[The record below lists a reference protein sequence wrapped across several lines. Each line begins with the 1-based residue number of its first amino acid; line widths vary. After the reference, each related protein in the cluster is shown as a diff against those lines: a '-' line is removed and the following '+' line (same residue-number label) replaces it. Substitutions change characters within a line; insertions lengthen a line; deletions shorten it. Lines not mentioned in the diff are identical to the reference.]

1 MMVSAPANLSNH
13 PTSTPL
19 SETWRGCFLLLFAAL
34 QLADVVTTNHAL
46 AAATAVEGNP
56 IMALA
61 ITHLGTVWWL
71 PKVAIVAF
79 SMIAV
84 RQIRR
89 RWPFKVVTAILVVLV
104 ANNLVYW

>member
-1 MMVSAPANLSNH
+1 MP
-13 PTSTPL
+13 
-19 SETWRGCFLLLFAAL
+19 ERWRGCFLLFFAAL

-46 AAATAVEGNP
+46 AAATGTEGNP

-61 ITHLGTVWWL
+61 MTHLGEVWWL

-84 RQIRR
+84 RRIRR
-89 RWPFKVVTAILVVLV
+89 QWPFSVVTAILVAFV
-104 ANNLVYW
+104 ANNLIYW

>member
-1 MMVSAPANLSNH
+1 MASVLVNLSNRR
-13 PTSTPL
+13 PASPL
-19 SETWRGCFLLLFAAL
+19 PEPWRGCFLLFFAAL

-46 AAATAVEGNP
+46 AAASATEGNP
-56 IMALA
+56 IMAIA
-61 ITHLGTVWWL
+61 MTHLGEVWWL

-89 RWPFKVVTAILVVLV
+89 RWPFSLVTAILVALV
-104 ANNLVYW
+104 ANNLIYW